1 MEQFLTI
8 NSLEM
13 NDFKFEVLVNSVDI
27 ELEKIKEEY
36 IDILND
42 FNSIETRGEPTKRQS
57 LGAKLV
63 AKRKEV
69 KRIIRQC
76 SMSYLLNEVLNTRE
90 MTILTI
96 QEIEKK
102 LLGQKTHMKYY
113 ENINFL
119 NGRLLHKKHPQGT
132 KLKSIILEELRT
144 LIIKSQYD
152 YREDKVPNH
161 IIGCLYSFHNKLILR
176 FQNDFDLG
184 GNTMLVRDM
193 YEDYKEWKRVRF

>member
-1 MEQFLTI
+1 MEKLLSI
-8 NSLEM
+8 NNLEM
-13 NDFKFEVLVNSVDI
+13 NDFKFEVLVNSVDT

-36 IDILND
+36 IYIFND
-42 FNSIETRGEPTKRQS
+42 FNSIETREDPTKRQS

-76 SMSYLLNEVLNTRE
+76 SMSYLLNEVLTTRE

-113 ENINFL
+113 ENIDFL
-119 NGRLLHKKHPQGT
+119 NGKVLHKKHPQGT
-132 KLKSIILEELRT
+132 KLKSIILNELRT
-144 LIIKSQYD
+144 LILNSTIDFEQG
-152 YREDKVPNH
+152 ELPND
-161 IIGCLYSFHNKLILR
+161 IEGCLYSFHNKLILR
-176 FQNDFDLG
+176 YQNDFDLG
-184 GNTMLVRDM
+184 GKTMLERSL
-193 YEDYKEWKRVRF
+193 YETFSEWKRR